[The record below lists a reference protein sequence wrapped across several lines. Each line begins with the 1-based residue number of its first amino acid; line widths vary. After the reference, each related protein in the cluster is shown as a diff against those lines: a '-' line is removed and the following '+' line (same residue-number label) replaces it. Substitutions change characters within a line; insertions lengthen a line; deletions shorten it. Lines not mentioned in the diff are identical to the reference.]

1 MSAAMTY
8 FGVPILDWV
17 LLVVLI
23 GLGIEAYIT
32 TRSPNDKDAKPS
44 ASEKSR
50 ESKSEV
56 ASS

>member
-1 MSAAMTY
+1 MTY

-32 TRSPNDKDAKPS
+32 TRTPKDQTPEKS
-44 ASEKSR
+44 ASE
-50 ESKSEV
+50 ECPEAHSK
-56 ASS
+56 